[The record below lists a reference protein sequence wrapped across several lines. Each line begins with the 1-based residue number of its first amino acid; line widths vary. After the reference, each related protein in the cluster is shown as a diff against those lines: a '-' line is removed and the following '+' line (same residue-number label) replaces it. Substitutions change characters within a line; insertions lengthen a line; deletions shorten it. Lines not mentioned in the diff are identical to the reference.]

1 MSADNLAVVPA
12 GEAGEEISPKLEVV
26 SPEAGNDVRY
36 FYLSAPI
43 NVDGKEIKWLLLD
56 PKGVLT
62 GKDLFELLR
71 TYQRKFPEDSRVTF
85 NKFTSEV
92 FLSLVVA
99 KLNKITPE
107 DLYKMHYEDLP
118 LMFLQAASFQFSGG
132 KSAKT
137 E

>member
-12 GEAGEEISPKLEVV
+12 GEETSPKFEVV

-36 FYLSAPI
+36 FYLSSSI
-43 NVDGKEIKWLLLD
+43 TVDGREIKWLLLD

-71 TYQRKFPEDSRVTF
+71 AYQRKSPEDARVTF
-85 NKFTSEV
+85 NKFTSEL
-92 FLSLVVA
+92 FLSLVIA

-107 DLYKMHYEDLP
+107 DLYKMPYEDLP
-118 LMFLQAASFQFSGG
+118 LMFLQAASFQFQGG
-132 KSAKT
+132 KNLKT